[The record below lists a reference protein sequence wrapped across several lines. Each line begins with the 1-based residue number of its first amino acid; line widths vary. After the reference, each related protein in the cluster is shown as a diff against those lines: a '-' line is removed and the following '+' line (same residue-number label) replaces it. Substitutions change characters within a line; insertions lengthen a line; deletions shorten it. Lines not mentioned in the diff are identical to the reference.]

1 MQSLSRR
8 APYERRG
15 FALIAALW
23 LVVALGA
30 IGAAISAHARTRRLV
45 VANALEEDRGLA
57 AAEAGL
63 AHLQS
68 RLARLTASDSLPI
81 RTVVDFAADPWR
93 EAPRLSIDATAL
105 GQERYRV
112 VVEDAGGSLNINRA
126 TEEELKR
133 FLIALPLDAGE
144 ATEIAESIMD
154 WRDSDDL
161 HRLHGAEAPDY
172 LAHGSPVLP
181 RNADFARV
189 EELQYVKG
197 VTPELLARARPFLTV
212 FGSGE
217 INLNAA
223 PRPVLLALP
232 GMTDEAVAVLLR
244 QRGTAKA
251 IHSLEELSANVSSG
265 PRASLQ
271 KAMRVLMPLDMMP
284 LIGFETRELH
294 VQSEGWV
301 DGSPIHKRV
310 DALIVRKGIGG
321 TVSLVRRS

>member
-1 MQSLSRR
+1 VQ
-8 APYERRG
+8 
-15 FALIAALW
+15 
-23 LVVALGA
+23 
-30 IGAAISAHARTRRLV
+30 
-45 VANALEEDRGLA
+45 
-57 AAEAGL
+57 
-63 AHLQS
+63 
-68 RLARLTASDSLPI
+68 
-81 RTVVDFAADPWR
+81 
-93 EAPRLSIDATAL
+93 
-105 GQERYRV
+105 
-112 VVEDAGGSLNINRA
+112 
-126 TEEELKR
+126 
-133 FLIALPLDAGE
+133 
-144 ATEIAESIMD
+144 
-154 WRDSDDL
+154 
-161 HRLHGAEAPDY
+161 
-172 LAHGSPVLP
+172 
-181 RNADFARV
+181 
-189 EELQYVKG
+189 
-197 VTPELLARARPFLTV
+197 PFLTV

-232 GMTDEAVAVLLR
+232 GMTEEAVAVLLR